1 MISFRWLT
9 FLYWIPGNGSHS
21 TTLLDLLVFSDAS
34 ICFMIAFPPLVNSD
48 NVVALVFIEFLSNAK
63 DRIRFVE
70 QAMTLLVLIGM
81 VFMMI
86 WEIFHS
92 RIPLNLVLLLLVV
105 NLFQSDLYTFHFKY
119 QAKPHFFSLS
129 LLDKSFGSKVMLRQ
143 ANNYWKRVLEAAKI
157 CIC

>member
-1 MISFRWLT
+1 MKCIIIFLSQMISFRWLT

-48 NVVALVFIEFLSNAK
+48 NVVALVFIEFLSNSK

-86 WEIFHS
+86 
-92 RIPLNLVLLLLVV
+92 
-105 NLFQSDLYTFHFKY
+105 
-119 QAKPHFFSLS
+119 
-129 LLDKSFGSKVMLRQ
+129 
-143 ANNYWKRVLEAAKI
+143 
-157 CIC
+157 